1 LQKAG
6 DKINKA
12 RTKTV
17 AILRAE
23 TEGAS
28 FENLK
33 GTSMKSYFG
42 LFRAVRVRKLIRI
55 PDLKRKKS
63 EKAG

>member
-12 RTKTV
+12 GTKFV
-17 AILRAE
+17 VILRIQTAE
-23 TEGAS
+23 AS

-33 GTSMKSYFG
+33 GTSMKPYFG
-42 LFRAVRVRKLIRI
+42 LCHAVCVRKLIRI
-55 PDLKRKKS
+55 PDLKQKKS